1 MYSNYSEVVTVVVV
15 VLVVVVVV
23 LVVRLHFV
31 PEWFLGTAISS
42 LEHVPLFPVLVQVTR
57 VVNISLFFKF
67 SKDFPINPGLLIWE
81 YIYAVVLGTTPSIN

>member
-42 LEHVPLFPVLVQVTR
+42 LEHVP
-57 VVNISLFFKF
+57 
-67 SKDFPINPGLLIWE
+67 
-81 YIYAVVLGTTPSIN
+81 